1 MFRQA
6 LPRLLLAVVVVLLS
20 SVATAFAF
28 TSWTVNSSASPGVW
42 GNIFNGVAKT
52 GTSAWA
58 VGVTASPAG
67 NNPLAARWTGTTW
80 AAVATPTPVANCQ
93 DGNLQWTG
101 NRLKAVAGVSAT
113 DVWAVGNNCYSMK
126 TLVEHFNGTS
136 WSIVPSPSFA
146 TGGDGVFN
154 TLNGV
159 AAVASNNV
167 WAVGSHTASNGAY
180 LTLIERWNGSAWS
193 VVTSPN
199 PSTVV
204 NILNAVSGTSAND
217 IWAVGYQGVG
227 SGSHPLAVHWN
238 GATWTVV
245 PSPARPGGSILS
257 AVTAISPTDVW
268 AVGSQPAS
276 TGAPTTLVEHWNGTA
291 WSVVPSPN
299 LSTAYGS
306 SNVLS
311 GVAAVS
317 PTDVW
322 AVGMF
327 QNAST
332 NYHQH
337 RTLTLHWN
345 GASWSITTSPTPGH
359 SGELT
364 SIASLG
370 GGKLAAGGYYSQYDI
385 NIYDGTYTVPRTLIL
400 GG

>member
-6 LPRLLLAVVVVLLS
+6 RPRLLLAAAVVLLS

-28 TSWTVNSSASPGVW
+28 TSWSVNSSASPGVW
-42 GNIFNGVAKT
+42 GNIFNGIAKT

-93 DGNLQWTG
+93 DGNPQWTG

-113 DVWAVGNNCYSMK
+113 DVWAVGHTCYANK
-126 TLVEHFNGTS
+126 TLVEHWNGTT

-146 TGGDGVFN
+146 TGGDGIFN

-159 AAVASNNV
+159 AAVAAGNV

-180 LTLIERWNGSAWS
+180 LTLIERWNGIKWS
-193 VVTSPN
+193 VVPSPN
-199 PSTVV
+199 PNGTV
-204 NILNAVSGTSAND
+204 NILNAAAATGAND
-217 IWAVGYQGVG
+217 IWAVGYQNVG
-227 SGSHPLAVHWN
+227 SGSQPLFEHWN
-238 GATWTVV
+238 GSAWSVV
-245 PSPARPGGSILS
+245 PGPARPGGSILS
-257 AVTAISPTDVW
+257 AVTAISATDVW

-276 TGAPTTLVEHWNGTA
+276 TGAPTTLVEHWNGSK

-306 SNVLS
+306 ANVLS

-345 GASWSITTSPTPGH
+345 GASWSVVTSPSPGH

-370 GGKLAAGGYYSQYDI
+370 GGKLAAGGYYSIYDI
-385 NIYDGTYTVPRTLIL
+385 NIYDGTYTAPRTLIL